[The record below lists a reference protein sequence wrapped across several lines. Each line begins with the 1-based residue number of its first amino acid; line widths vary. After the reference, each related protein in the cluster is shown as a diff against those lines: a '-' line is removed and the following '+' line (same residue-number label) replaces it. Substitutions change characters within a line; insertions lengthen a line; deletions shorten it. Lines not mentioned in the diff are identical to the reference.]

1 MKFKAQWFLDGKEVE
16 LPEMK
21 IEGSLAVAE
30 LTKEHVDEF
39 VPFLTSVQEESQ
51 IRLQLNVLSEFLAT
65 TTPSE
70 QQVTSVLT
78 VMTFYKKDWDKI
90 DKVQVKVLVDE
101 LSTKLLAAVEK
112 TARVSI
118 ETAPFFLRRSILEA
132 YYMIKAYI
140 YEEARR
146 KNEKPK
152 MPFEIDDLKSLI
164 SDAELAQFTQH
175 SISKMQQA
183 AVPETAP
190 PSQEDLKKN

>member
-175 SISKMQQA
+175 TISKMQQA